1 MVLHERQQ
9 LIFIDF
15 GSFVENGSTP
25 NKHISRHNKSKMS
38 TSAIVT
44 VRNIDVNQ
52 ISFVVGQAKNG
63 RNPMIAIKYAGQN
76 LQLRLP
82 RMKFPGGVLVRET
95 EQNDSKSYTLIGSLN
110 GCDPYG
116 RDRAPDTDDVTRF
129 YNFLL
134 DLENKII
141 SAAVE
146 GSVKWFGKKRSEEAI
161 RDGFKKL
168 MRMSV
173 DKVDGEY
180 IPNGKYPPSVTV
192 KVPVYDNRVN
202 TEVVDNR
209 GNPMTVYPTS
219 LISVFPKG
227 VEANLVVSGSIYTIA
242 GGGFGVTWRL
252 SYAQVFPIQRMTAA
266 SVFADDI
273 ENDETEATQET
284 TVVESPQQQET
295 ETPQEEEAPPPA
307 PVKATGRRRVA
318 AGPPL

>member
-1 MVLHERQQ
+1 
-9 LIFIDF
+9 
-15 GSFVENGSTP
+15 
-25 NKHISRHNKSKMS
+25 MS
-38 TSAIVT
+38 TSAIVS

-52 ISFVVGQAKNG
+52 ISFVVGVPKNG
-63 RNPMIAIKYAGQN
+63 RNASIAIKYAGQN

-95 EQNDSKSYTLIGSLN
+95 EQNDAKTYTLIGSLN
-110 GCDPYG
+110 GCDTYG
-116 RDRAPDTDDVTRF
+116 KDRAPETDDVGRF

-141 SAAVE
+141 ASAVE

-168 MRMSV
+168 MRLSV

-209 GNPMTVYPTS
+209 GNPLTVYPNS
-219 LISVFPKG
+219 LPTVFPKG
-227 VEANLVVSGSIYTIA
+227 VEANLVVGASIYTIA

-252 SYAQVFPIQRMTAA
+252 SYAQTFPQQRMTAA

-273 ENDETEATQET
+273 ENGDDEAGETQDATPVDPPTQQPTE
-284 TVVESPQQQET
+284 VPQDE
-295 ETPQEEEAPPPA
+295 EEEAHAPA
-307 PVKATGRRRVA
+307 PAPAPAKATGRRRA